1 MVVNKMAGLSI
12 LMLGIS
18 VVIKVVELS
27 VVNQVVVSGFI
38 NHMIWLGL

>member
-1 MVVNKMAGLSI
+1 MVVNQMAGLSI

-27 VVNQVVVSGFI
+27 VVNQVEVSGFI